1 MRRFQDR
8 IPWRGTPAWWG
19 CVQWGDRW
27 CNHHYDM
34 ISHAIEAHLYGVKG
48 GWLAAS
54 RMARK
59 HLQTGI
65 YDSSGHIFSS
75 MHVYEKTG
83 GLGQYPGDNVR
94 PVDSHE
100 WDTGLI
106 CWALLS
112 RDPMAMEMLQRRAQ
126 VLSSWPPSLV
136 WNGAG
141 GVRQLGWTLRNMRA
155 FTWFGIRDMRAEM
168 AALITHAIQ
177 VNNGVRWWRNQYTPK
192 SFAPWM
198 QGLTNVE
205 IVAALEGPLSA
216 HPQQAAWMKHVREKV
231 TFQLEHVIK
240 YDAESETVVI
250 PHQVE
255 DFDAGRNTVR
265 YQATQL
271 AWAIPQLA
279 LARRWGLPQAE
290 AMLSAAKAGFLSGSR
305 PYNESGAV
313 GGGPASLKTWASA
326 HQWAARE
333 NLWR

>member
-1 MRRFQDR
+1 
-8 IPWRGTPAWWG
+8 
-19 CVQWGDRW
+19 
-27 CNHHYDM
+27 M

-48 GWLAAS
+48 SWLAAT

-59 HLQTGI
+59 HFQTGI
-65 YDSSGHIFSS
+65 YDSGGHKFAS

-112 RDPMAMEMLQRRAQ
+112 GDPMAREILERRVA
-126 VLSSWPPSLV
+126 VIAGWPPSLV

-155 FTWFGIRDMRAEM
+155 FTWFGIRDMSAEM
-168 AALITHAIQ
+168 ARLVEHAIK
-177 VNNGVRWWRNQYTPK
+177 VNRDVPWWRNQYTPTG
-192 SFAPWM
+192 FAPWM
-198 QGLTNVE
+198 QALTNVE
-205 IVAALEGPLSA
+205 LVAALDGPLRD
-216 HPQQAAWMKHVREKV
+216 HPRRGDWLGYVRSRLL
-231 TFQLEHVIK
+231 FQVEHVVK
-240 YDAESETVVI
+240 YDAQAKTIVI
-250 PHQVE
+250 PHHVE
-255 DFDAGRNTVR
+255 DFEAGRVTVR
-265 YQATQL
+265 YQAAQL

-279 LARRWGLPQAE
+279 IAKRWGAPQAG
-290 AMLSAAKAGFLSGSR
+290 ALLAAAKRGFLSGIH

-313 GGGPASLKTWASA
+313 AGGPAALKTWASA

-333 NLWR
+333 RLWD